1 MNDKNK
7 LQEFCQK
14 HKLLLPKYKQLPCNN
29 GFISSVTITYNEN
42 TYHTKGNV
50 CTKKKTSELSAATT
64 MLGVIRKIKKLE
76 IKYYKTNNIVHVLVD
91 IENIH
96 MGDFFESRR
105 FDDYFCFIG
114 FATENHPSIN
124 IAPSQLLSIKTI
136 KSDRRDAADILMI
149 GYVANM
155 IDDYYDHDIIIVT
168 GDHFGPGLVDYIH
181 TIDPKMNAQ
190 SIKTMDQLSD
200 YFDTTFKVTK

>member
-14 HKLLLPKYKQLPCNN
+14 HKLLLPKYIPTYDN

-50 CTKKKTSELSAATT
+50 CTKKKAAELSAATM
-64 MLGVIRKIKKLE
+64 MLGVIHKIKQE
-76 IKYYKTNNIVHVLVD
+76 QIKTYTTVNIVYVLVD

-105 FDDYFCFIG
+105 FDEYFCFIG

-155 IDDYYDHDIIIVT
+155 IDEDHDIIIVT

-181 TIDPKMNAQ
+181 TINPKINAQ

-200 YFDTTFKVTK
+200 YFDTTLGN